1 MSLVDEAAAVSPSY
15 LPFPA
20 FRMTEKPWLPSSS
33 WSTASLKS
41 NTPSVVIWLMGWLRH
56 VIAGQCCQ
64 AWESVGGLQTMLN
77 MLYTTL
83 EVMSAHSVAHGLQ
96 FDRTLRTRL
105 CQARRDGNERLS
117 SRLLQLARSPTAAE
131 VAWLAPPP
139 ATPPEPQPRAPAQ
152 HRSKRAR
159 NYGKGKPAAPAAS
172 QNSSMGSSKGR
183 DASRDRARNAHRG
196 QANHK
201 HKGPPRYRS
210 RPRSPPRRSQ
220 SAPKA
225 AEARVKTERSARPA
239 R

>member
-1 MSLVDEAAAVSPSY
+1 
-15 LPFPA
+15 
-20 FRMTEKPWLPSSS
+20 
-33 WSTASLKS
+33 
-41 NTPSVVIWLMGWLRH
+41 
-56 VIAGQCCQ
+56 
-64 AWESVGGLQTMLN
+64 MLN

-96 FDRTLRTRL
+96 FDRTLRMRL
-105 CQARRDGNERLS
+105 SQARRDGNERLS
-117 SRLLQLARSPTAAE
+117 SRLLQLVRSPTAAE

-139 ATPPEPQPRAPAQ
+139 ATPTEPQLRAPAQ

-159 NYGKGKPAAPAAS
+159 NQGKGKPAFQAAS

-183 DASRDRARNAHRG
+183 GASRDRARASHRG

-201 HKGPPRYRS
+201 HNAPPRYRS
-210 RPRSPPRRSQ
+210 RPRSLPRRSQ

-225 AEARVKTERSARPA
+225 AAARVKAERSARPA